1 MEQLYFT
8 KLVVE
13 KMNHALGMLKVY
25 NVIKDNLNSALS
37 FKKN

>member
-8 KLVVE
+8 KLVIE

-25 NVIKDNLNSALS
+25 SIIKDNLNSAAS
-37 FKKN
+37 FKEN